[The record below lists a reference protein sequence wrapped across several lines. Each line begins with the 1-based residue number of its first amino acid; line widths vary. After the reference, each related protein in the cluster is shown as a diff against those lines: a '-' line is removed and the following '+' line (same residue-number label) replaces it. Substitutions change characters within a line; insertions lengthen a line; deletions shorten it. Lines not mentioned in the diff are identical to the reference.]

1 MRIDIIYL
9 DCPSR
14 QTPLFMSV
22 KYNLILSYNTSD
34 KIFRGHNLPKA
45 SSILRYSTIRRHF
58 LTKILKILTL
68 FNGCLT
74 TALLLADLKSVSLGY
89 INSLKSIEAGT

>member
-1 MRIDIIYL
+1 
-9 DCPSR
+9 
-14 QTPLFMSV
+14 MSV

-45 SSILRYSTIRRHF
+45 ILSLDIRPPF

-74 TALLLADLKSVSLGY
+74 TAFLLADLKSVSLGY